1 MRMKHYHEVQNDRW
15 HEQYLDSQ
23 KMVNELEEAILH
35 LETLAL
41 KYITDEPARA
51 AIKQIVDNVWRG
63 KRD

>member
-1 MRMKHYHEVQNDRW
+1 
-15 HEQYLDSQ
+15 
-23 KMVNELEEAILH
+23 MVNELEEAILH

-63 KRD
+63 KRN